1 MSEPVSSNISKK
13 AYSDPPHDF
22 VPKPRISQHNIMAI
36 PFSPVVGLYSSGV
49 TSANADEVNH
59 GLGAFFIN

>member
-13 AYSDPPHDF
+13 AYSGPTHDF

-36 PFSPVVGLYSSGV
+36 AFSPVVGLYYSSV
-49 TSANADEVNH
+49 TSVNADEVNH
-59 GLGAFFIN
+59 GPGAFFVN